1 MSLNRECLSDG
12 LALVAATIRTHVRP
26 CNRLSSDRREHMC
39 VPRLLG
45 RVDRFRAES
54 RRVAFL
60 SDLSLR
66 LEDID
71 YRPTGLRHGNPLTD
85 PYSRADRS
93 ASDRR
98 LVDPKS
104 WCRRIRLSRCSPC
117 LFGAEMSQTSKAWSF

>member
-1 MSLNRECLSDG
+1 M
-12 LALVAATIRTHVRP
+12 
-26 CNRLSSDRREHMC
+26 
-39 VPRLLG
+39 
-45 RVDRFRAES
+45 
-54 RRVAFL
+54 AFL

-98 LVDPKS
+98 LVGPKVLVPAYS
-104 WCRRIRLSRCSPC
+104 IVKVLSLPVRGRDESNVQGVVLLKLGGSGMLAC
-117 LFGAEMSQTSKAWSF
+117 L